1 METIITGFLLGLGLI
16 GALFFVAN
24 IGWVLIAVAC
34 LAAIGAVLLFPG
46 FFACIA
52 ILIIGGAFAP
62 VVIERLKKIE
72 LPKRPPP
79 AAPPPAP
86 EPIVVPSTALTVYEG
101 KDEPESEGWMFCLI
115 GIAAVAFTA
124 LIIFCATSTP
134 STGPASAAPIAH
146 HAHHHHRN

>member
-1 METIITGFLLGLGLI
+1 
-16 GALFFVAN
+16 
-24 IGWVLIAVAC
+24 VLIAVAC
-34 LAAIGAVLLFPG
+34 LTAIAAVLLFPG

-52 ILIIGGAFAP
+52 ILIIGGVLAP

-79 AAPPPAP
+79 AAPPPTP
-86 EPIVVPSTALTVYEG
+86 EPIIAPSTALTVYEG

-124 LIIFCATSTP
+124 LIFFCATSTP
-134 STGPASAAPIAH
+134 SSGPASAAPIAH
-146 HAHHHHRN
+146 HARHHHRN